1 MARSLLMDIPVKG
14 TWPFMSSLNLQ
25 YPTKPHEVADDIES
39 FIYVVLYM
47 AFRFHQHKLSP
58 DDVTLKD
65 APLEDQFAV
74 NAANDPLSKL
84 VDAIFYEDFQ
94 TTTGYF
100 TGGATKETYIKL
112 GEPPIRLVDDN
123 NMLAIFLTVAYKA
136 LQTHYAAVNRAD
148 LEPYAVPRKIVNL
161 TKQAASINPNDQQ
174 PVPPQRFQKD
184 PFGKRTIPIQ
194 RRARPEPAQSSSSSS
209 AAAPE
214 DKPRRILDDHDAMQR
229 LLQQLFKDLN
239 GQPRDLTNCDKKFYD
254 QFQNLRAIVGQVV
267 QNSSGTKRT
276 LSEVVSESGESMV
289 KYPSGTVRKKPFRPH
304 GQQLPT
310 IPETPE

>member
-1 MARSLLMDIPVKG
+1 
-14 TWPFMSSLNLQ
+14 MSALNLQ

-47 AFRFHQHKLSP
+47 AFRFHQHTLSP

-74 NAANDPLSKL
+74 NAANDPLSRL
-84 VDAIFYEDFQ
+84 VDAVFYEDFK
-94 TTTGYF
+94 TATGYF
-100 TGGATKETYIKL
+100 TGGKTKEKDIKL
-112 GEPPIRLVDDN
+112 GEPPIQLVEKD
-123 NMLAIFLTVAYKA
+123 NMLAAFLDVAYKL

-161 TKQAASINPNDQQ
+161 TKQAASLNTINEQP
-174 PVPPQRFQKD
+174 PVPEPKRRD
-184 PFGKRTIPIQ
+184 PFEEDSLPIYTRQ
-194 RRARPEPAQSSSSSS
+194 RPEQSQPSASSSLQASES
-209 AAAPE
+209 
-214 DKPRRILDDHDAMQR
+214 KPKRVLDNHYAMQR
-229 LLQQLFKDLN
+229 LFQQLFRDQD
-239 GQPRDLTNCDKKFYD
+239 GQLRDLSKCDKKFYD
-254 QFQNLRAIVGQVV
+254 QFQNLRALVGQVV

-276 LSEVVSESGESMV
+276 LSEVISESGESMV